1 MDTAQILA
9 LAGPAL
15 GTLAALA
22 PAARWAYRRM
32 AGMSRTIT
40 ALERAVELHDA
51 QSRGVVLVVSYPG
64 HPRSAV
70 PLLRQ
75 AGWTVAPYAISASDG
90 DLPDTPQF
98 RADAAA
104 ADVVLLQGPSVE
116 QADRVAG
123 LRWFRDGLASGAG
136 VILFSP
142 SHLVRYRQEL
152 WGDGDQSVTTPATA
166 EAAVRATV
174 ARRRQIAALQ
184 GVRPGG
190 LAAARARLVDGSPS
204 TMAPPAAGR
213 VFVGEEMGD
222 Q

>member
-1 MDTAQILA
+1 MDTAQILT

-51 QSRGVVLVVSYPG
+51 QSRGVVLVVTYPG

-75 AGWTVAPYAISASDG
+75 AGWTVCPYDVGAADG
-90 DLPDTPQF
+90 DLPDTPAF
-98 RADAAA
+98 RADLAA
-104 ADVVLLQGPSVE
+104 ADIVLLQGSGAE
-116 QADRVAG
+116 RAARVAG
-123 LRWFRDGLASGAG
+123 LRWFRDGLAPGAG
-136 VILFSP
+136 VVLFAP
-142 SHLVRYRQEL
+142 SHLVRYDQAL

-190 LAAARARLVDGSPS
+190 LAAARAQLVGGQG
-204 TMAPPAAGR
+204 APPAGC
-213 VFVGEEMGD
+213 VFIGD
-222 Q
+222 ELADQVR